1 MFAGYVDSYGG
12 PARRG
17 VFGLAI
23 VAAHVGFV
31 ALLAWSAFD
40 KPEQEKAPPIEVSFM
55 EQPSAERELPVLSD
69 PKLAVV
75 QPVSVTLPDVP
86 ITSESEATTIVAET
100 TEAPPSSSPATPV
113 SQPVAVAEPP
123 SMSRIAYL
131 KQPEPRYPSESR
143 RAFEEGLVILR
154 VLIDESG
161 HAKTIHVYRSSGHPR
176 LDDAARD
183 AVERAVFRPYM
194 DGGTP
199 REAVAMVPVEF
210 SLHRG

>member
-1 MFAGYVDSYGG
+1 MLAGYVDSYRGS
-12 PARRG
+12 ARRG
-17 VFGLAI
+17 AFGLAI

-31 ALLAWSAFD
+31 ALLALGTFA
-40 KPEQEKAPPIEVSFM
+40 KPEREKAPPLEVSFM
-55 EQPSAERELPVLSD
+55 EQPAVERELPVLAD
-69 PKLAVV
+69 PKLASV

-86 ITSESEATTIVAET
+86 IASESEAVSLVAATIET
-100 TEAPPSSSPATPV
+100 PPSSPAPVSV
-113 SQPVAVAEPP
+113 SQPLAAVEPP

-143 RAFEEGLVILR
+143 RAFEQGLVILR

-161 HAKTIHVYRSSGHPR
+161 HAKNIHVYRSSGHPR
-176 LDDAARD
+176 LDDAARE
-183 AVERAVFRPYM
+183 AIERAVFRPYM